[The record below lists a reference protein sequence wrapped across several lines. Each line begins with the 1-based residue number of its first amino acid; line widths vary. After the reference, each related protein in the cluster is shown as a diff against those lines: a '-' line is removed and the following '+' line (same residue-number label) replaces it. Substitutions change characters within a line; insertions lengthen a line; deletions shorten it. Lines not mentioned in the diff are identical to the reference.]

1 MLAVFAYLVVRT
13 LRRPDALSE
22 SPVALAVA
30 AAIAVSLVVNDSPT
44 DVPSSVS
51 RVMWPPTWVCF
62 SRDGPLLRA
71 PCRRPCARRCRGCGG
86 EEESSPAPE
95 TVEGTVPT
103 DGGGG
108 GGGGGG
114 EGDAAAGKEVYASA
128 GCGSCHT
135 FADAGTSGTVGPNLD
150 ESSVDVAAAE
160 EQIRAGGG
168 GMPAFEGQL
177 SDEEIANV
185 AAYVVET
192 RG

>member
-1 MLAVFAYLVVRT
+1 MARYLALLVAV
-13 LRRPDALSE
+13 LAL
-22 SPVALAVA
+22 V
-30 AAIAVSLVVNDSPT
+30 LV
-44 DVPSSVS
+44 
-51 RVMWPPTWVCF
+51 
-62 SRDGPLLRA
+62 GA
-71 PCRRPCARRCRGCGG
+71 GCGG
-86 EEESSPAPE
+86 GEESSPAPE

-103 DGGGG
+103 DDGGGGG

-135 FADAGTSGTVGPNLD
+135 LSDAGTTGSVGPNLD
-150 ESSVDVAAAE
+150 ESTADFAAAE

-185 AAYVVET
+185 AAYVVEA

>member
-1 MLAVFAYLVVRT
+1 MARYFALLVAVFA
-13 LRRPDALSE
+13 
-22 SPVALAVA
+22 LAVVA
-30 AAIAVSLVVNDSPT
+30 
-44 DVPSSVS
+44 
-51 RVMWPPTWVCF
+51 
-62 SRDGPLLRA
+62 
-71 PCRRPCARRCRGCGG
+71 GCGG
-86 EEESSPAPE
+86 GEESSPGPE

-103 DGGGG
+103 DS

-150 ESSVDVAAAE
+150 ESSADFAAAQQ
-160 EQIRAGGG
+160 QIANGGG
-168 GMPAFEGQL
+168 GMPAFQGQL

-192 RG
+192 RS

>member
-1 MLAVFAYLVVRT
+1 MARYFALLVAVL
-13 LRRPDALSE
+13 
-22 SPVALAVA
+22 ALAVVA
-30 AAIAVSLVVNDSPT
+30 
-44 DVPSSVS
+44 
-51 RVMWPPTWVCF
+51 
-62 SRDGPLLRA
+62 
-71 PCRRPCARRCRGCGG
+71 GCGG
-86 EEESSPAPE
+86 GENEEAAPE

-103 DGGGG
+103 DGG

-135 FADAGTSGTVGPNLD
+135 FTDAGTSGTVGPNLD